1 MNYKVYFLLLF
12 FIVPYSAQ
20 CQSINLTTN
29 SVPFLRISP
38 DAKAGGMGET
48 GIATNPDANASFW
61 NIAKIPFSSQKTSFS
76 VNYSPWLRSIAKD
89 VSLSSF
95 SGYYQLTNGQ
105 AISTSLRYFNL
116 GNIQFTN
123 ATGQNLETYS
133 PREVSFDLG
142 YSKKLSNELGLGVAF
157 RYINSNLTSPSIGG
171 ENYKAGTAFAA
182 DVSLFY
188 DAKNAEG
195 EGFNLGFSA
204 SNLGSKIG
212 YSTNASEKDFIPAN
226 LGIGTSYTTI
236 LEGSSKL
243 SFALDVNKLL
253 VPDYKSTGNTQ
264 QDQLELAKYRGYGV
278 VESWFKPNKSY
289 NGSLGIEY
297 DYNDLLFLRTGFF
310 YENRSQGNRQ
320 YLTTGFGINYDKFG
334 LNASY
339 IIPTQSSINNINPLA
354 NTIRLNLIFNLA
366 KSSAPKTEN

>member
-1 MNYKVYFLLLF
+1 MNLKAYILFLLFTFCGLSTF
-12 FIVPYSAQ
+12 SQ
-20 CQSINLTTN
+20 NINLTNN

-38 DAKAGGMGET
+38 DAKAGGMGEA
-48 GIATNPDANASFW
+48 GIATSADANAAFW

-95 SGYYQLTNGQ
+95 TGYLHLANGQ

-123 ATGQNLETYS
+123 ATGQNIEAFT
-133 PREVSFDLG
+133 PREVSVDIG
-142 YSKKLSNELGLGVAF
+142 YSKKLGNQLGLGVAF
-157 RYINSNLTSPSIGG
+157 RYINSNLTSASIGG
-171 ENYKAGTAFAA
+171 DNYKAGTAFAA

-188 DAKNAEG
+188 DAKNTEG
-195 EGFNLGFSA
+195 EGFNFGFTA

-212 YSTNASEKDFIPAN
+212 YSTDASQKDFIPAN
-226 LGIGTSYTTI
+226 LGLGTSYTTV
-236 LEGSSKL
+236 LDGSNKL
-243 SFALDVNKLL
+243 NFALDVNKLL
-253 VPDYKSTGNTQ
+253 VPDYKSSGNAQ
-264 QDQLELAKYRGYGV
+264 QDQVELAKHRSYGV

-289 NGSLGIEY
+289 NGSLGVEY
-297 DYNDLLFLRTGFF
+297 DYNDMFFLRTGFF
-310 YENRSQGNRQ
+310 YENRNQGNRQ
-320 YLTTGFGINYDKFG
+320 YLTAGLGINYDKFG

-339 IIPTQSSINNINPLA
+339 IIPIQTTTNINPLA